1 MARPVCHK
9 RGSPNGLASPRAHRP
24 DVEHTNPQVTAGG
37 SDRPTPHGGILA
49 VHGGEEVNGVLWRDF
64 FDRDSI
70 LGGFVLGVLLET
82 AERPL
87 LELRGVRD
95 AFADVFQ
102 FLERDVCTVVSE
114 GFLYQSLRDTVQ
126 VVFAPVG
133 EASAE

>member
-1 MARPVCHK
+1 
-9 RGSPNGLASPRAHRP
+9 L
-24 DVEHTNPQVTAGG
+24 T
-37 SDRPTPHGGILA
+37 
-49 VHGGEEVNGVLWRDF
+49 GVLWRDF